1 MYADANEPLLK
12 DEEDKE
18 MSDFDL
24 ELSIK
29 GKIREGFISK
39 VYGIIAY
46 QLVIT
51 SIVIYFSLE
60 SPWFKNL
67 LLKSFG
73 LFITNVFLTFFLV
86 LLPLCCPQAYSIV
99 PLNYIILTVFT
110 LSYSCL
116 IAMEVCMY
124 SVSSI
129 MVALFLTFVTVI
141 SLTIYAWKSEK
152 DFTICGGTLFVSLI
166 LLIFSSL
173 ILIFI
178 RIPLLYIIY
187 TCISLIIFCI
197 YLIYDTQLLIGSGRF
212 KFNEDDYILAAINIY
227 LDVIIIFLKIL
238 AIFGK
243 KE

>member
-1 MYADANEPLLK
+1 MYAEANEPLLK

-39 VYGIIAY
+39 VYGIIVY

-67 LLKSFG
+67 LLKSYG
-73 LFITNVFLTFFLV
+73 LYITNVFLTFFLV
-86 LLPLCCPQAYSIV
+86 LLPICCPQAYCKV
-99 PLNYIILTVFT
+99 PHNYIILTVFT

-124 SVSSI
+124 SISSI

-187 TCISLIIFCI
+187 TYISLIIFCI
-197 YLIYDTQLLIGSGRF
+197 YLIYDTQLLIGSGKF
-212 KFNEDDYILAAINIY
+212 KFTEDEYILAAINIY
-227 LDVIIIFLKIL
+227 LDIIIIFLKIL